1 LKTIK
6 CGSGDHGQRYRCQEC
21 YRRFRLKDFKKEKE
35 YKHLW
40 NEFVFSKQTL
50 RELSEQFSYT
60 KKQLQ
65 RIFEGINIKQ
75 KIHIPRAIHLVV
87 DATYFGTEETRP
99 WGVLVFRDQENKE
112 NLWWKFIDEEK
123 IYHYR
128 EGMGYL
134 ISLGYTILSVTCDGF
149 SGLPELFFP
158 IPVQFC
164 HFHQAQ
170 IVRRYTTQNP
180 KVLAGHELLNLVKTL
195 TLTTEKSFNHGLNI
209 FIDKYRDFLNEKT
222 INPSTGDPSYTHK
235 KLRSAVRSL
244 QIHLHM
250 LFTFERFPHL
260 KIPTTTNSLESHFSH
275 IKDVVR
281 IHRGLS
287 LTLKQKM
294 IHTILLN
301 SSIVLKSERIE

>member
-1 LKTIK
+1 M
-6 CGSGDHGQRYRCQEC
+6 CRGC
-21 YRRFRLKDFKKEKE
+21 YKRFRLKDFKKENE

-50 RELSEQFSYT
+50 RELSEIFTYT

-65 RIFEGINIKQ
+65 RIFEGIKLKQ
-75 KIHIPRAIHLVV
+75 KTHKPRAIHLVV
-87 DATYFGTEETRP
+87 DATYFGMKDTRL
-99 WGVLVFRDQENKE
+99 WGVLVFRDWEEKE

-123 IYHYR
+123 IIHYK
-128 EGMGYL
+128 EGLDHL

-170 IVRRYTTQNP
+170 IIRRYTTLNP
-180 KVLAGHELLNLVKTL
+180 KIVAGHELLELVKTL
-195 TLTTEKSFNHGLNI
+195 TFTTEKVFAHRLSI
-209 FIDKYRDFLNEKT
+209 FVDKYRNFLNEKT
-222 INPSTGDPSYTHK
+222 TNALTGESFYTHK

-244 QIHLHM
+244 QIHIHI
-250 LFTFERFPHL
+250 LFTFERYPTL
-260 KIPTTTNSLESHFSH
+260 NIPTTTNTLESHFSH
-275 IKDVVR
+275 IKDIVR

-287 LTLKQKM
+287 LSLKQKM

-301 SSIVLKSERIE
+301 SSIVLKTERIE

>member
-1 LKTIK
+1 LCKDCHRK
-6 CGSGDHGQRYRCQEC
+6 
-21 YRRFRLKDFKKEKE
+21 FRLKNFKKEKNFG
-35 YKHLW
+35 YIW
-40 NEFVFSKQTL
+40 NEFVFAKQTL
-50 RELSEQFSYT
+50 RELSEIFSYT

-65 RIFEGINIKQ
+65 RIFEGIQFGK
-75 KIHIPRAIHLVV
+75 KIHTPRAIHLVV
-87 DATYFGTEETRP
+87 DATYFGMKETRL
-99 WGVLVFRDQENKE
+99 WGVLVFRDQYNKE

-128 EGMGYL
+128 EGKEL
-134 ISLGYTILSVTCDGF
+134 LLSLGYTILSVTCDGF
-149 SGLPELFFP
+149 SGLPELFST

-164 HFHQAQ
+164 HFHQSQ

-180 KVLAGHELLNLVKTL
+180 KIVAGHELLQLVKTL
-195 TLTTEKSFNHGLNI
+195 TFTTEKVFAHRLSI
-209 FIDKYRDFLNEKT
+209 FVDKYRNFLNEKT
-222 INPSTGDPSYTHK
+222 TNLLTGESFYTHK

-250 LFTFERFPHL
+250 LFTFERFPL
-260 KIPTTTNSLESHFSH
+260 LRIPTTTNSLESHFSH

-287 LTLKQKM
+287 IQLKQKM

-301 SSIVLKSERIE
+301 SSIVLKTKRIE